1 MQCTDKTARAR
12 AASHASHLCAEI
24 EAARLKEAKQLRAIW
39 DASSLSLTQQAFGEK
54 FGIGNQSAV
63 GQFLHGRTPLSMKA
77 AIGFASGLKVRL
89 EDFSPRLANE
99 AVRITKALEELNEY
113 TPSASTSALS
123 PDTPRFMA
131 ETVGK
136 PSLDALEAGLMA
148 LAHSLGREHAA
159 RVRLAINGASLKTT
173 HRLAANLPTDAH
185 AIGAALDQHSLEQA
199 DAA

>member
-1 MQCTDKTARAR
+1 MQCIENTAQAR
-12 AASHASHLCAEI
+12 AAGHASQLCAEI
-24 EAARLKEAKQLRAIW
+24 EATRLKEAKQLRTIW
-39 DASSLSLTQQAFGEK
+39 DASNLSLTQQAFGEK

-63 GQFLHGRTPLSMKA
+63 GQFLQGRTPLSMKA

-99 AVRITKALEELNEY
+99 AVRMTKALEELNEY

-131 ETVGK
+131 ETAGK

-148 LAHSLGREHAA
+148 LAHSLGREQAMRVRRAMNGIILAAAPHAA
-159 RVRLAINGASLKTT
+159 T
-173 HRLAANLPTDAH
+173 LPVEAH
-185 AIGAALDQHSLEQA
+185 ATGAVLDQHSLEQA